1 MDIDELTIDQK
12 AEGIDKKIYE
22 DIENTIKHF
31 EVMGT
36 TVKDR
41 ERLVQ
46 WIRTDWFHLST
57 PQLRS
62 VSVIA

>member
-1 MDIDELTIDQK
+1 MDIDELIIDQK

-31 EVMGT
+31 KVMGT

-46 WIRTDWFHLST
+46 WIRTD
-57 PQLRS
+57 
-62 VSVIA
+62 